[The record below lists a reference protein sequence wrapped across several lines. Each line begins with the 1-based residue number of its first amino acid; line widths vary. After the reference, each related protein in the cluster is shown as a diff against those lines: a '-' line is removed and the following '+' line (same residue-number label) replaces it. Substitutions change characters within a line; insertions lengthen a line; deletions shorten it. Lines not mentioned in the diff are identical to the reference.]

1 MSTINHQKLREPAT
15 AVQRTPSSQKSLP
28 FRVSPVRQVQESH
41 G

>member
-1 MSTINHQKLREPAT
+1 MSTINHQEPRELAT
-15 AVQRTPSSQKSLP
+15 AVQRMSTPKSLP